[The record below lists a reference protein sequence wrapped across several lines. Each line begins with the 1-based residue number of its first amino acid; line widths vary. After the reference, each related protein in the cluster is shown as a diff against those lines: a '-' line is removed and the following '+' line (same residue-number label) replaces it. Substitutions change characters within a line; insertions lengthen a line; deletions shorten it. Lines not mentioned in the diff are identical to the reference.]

1 MRNVKAPSFLPVLTR
16 HIAALLV
23 IGFTTLIL
31 KPIEPYFEIQLIT
44 LLYLLPVILS
54 TVFWGLTPGI
64 LSAFFAFLAFNY
76 FFIQP
81 YYTLQVHK
89 TQDLITLIIFLVV
102 SVVMSQLIGQA
113 RQGVRM
119 ARNREWEATRMYEL
133 ISTLAN
139 LQDPLGIAQALA
151 NHTKDTFH
159 LLFVKVS
166 IEKTSDNPDLSAYS
180 PSNIDPPSV
189 PPHIQLPL
197 KTARSTEG
205 ILNLW
210 QHPEK
215 QLTAQESRL
224 LEAYVSQGALS
235 IERIRLAKSE
245 NKAHLLEESDKL
257 KSSLLNSVSHELRS
271 PLAAIKASVSSLR
284 SGAVDWDH
292 PARQELLATIEEETD
307 QLNLLVGN
315 LLDMSRIESGALNPQ
330 MRWNSIREIAMGVVT
345 KMRKQLQDHSLEINF
360 APDLPLVPTDYV
372 MIGQVFTNLISNSIK
387 YAPQN
392 TRIELKAEKED
403 EFLHVQV
410 INQSPSVPV
419 EHLERIF
426 DKFYRVTSADRITG
440 TGLGLSICK
449 GIIEGH
455 NGKIWAENQP
465 GHFVFHFTL
474 PLSLGGTLPKYPQES
489 TDE

>member
-1 MRNVKAPSFLPVLTR
+1 
-16 HIAALLV
+16 
-23 IGFTTLIL
+23 
-31 KPIEPYFEIQLIT
+31 
-44 LLYLLPVILS
+44 
-54 TVFWGLTPGI
+54 
-64 LSAFFAFLAFNY
+64 
-76 FFIQP
+76 
-81 YYTLQVHK
+81 
-89 TQDLITLIIFLVV
+89 
-102 SVVMSQLIGQA
+102 
-113 RQGVRM
+113 
-119 ARNREWEATRMYEL
+119 
-133 ISTLAN
+133 
-139 LQDPLGIAQALA
+139 
-151 NHTKDTFH
+151 
-159 LLFVKVS
+159 
-166 IEKTSDNPDLSAYS
+166 
-180 PSNIDPPSV
+180 
-189 PPHIQLPL
+189 
-197 KTARSTEG
+197 
-205 ILNLW
+205 
-210 QHPEK
+210 
-215 QLTAQESRL
+215 